1 MREDDMRNTSLQVVF
16 LVKNLPPKLFVI
28 LRGTVDVIVIFLGH
42 TIIDEVIEC
51 SPGSIAHGF

>member
-1 MREDDMRNTSLQVVF
+1 MRNTSLQVVF